1 MKEPTFDAD
10 GYPSDDTIEAIEKW
24 PTEDFVN
31 CLKFA
36 EKAYQKQHYGVW
48 KKQDGWIKIA
58 TGGWSGNES
67 IVYALKTQV
76 YWKFLFLAQTSGGA
90 YYIKDPETY
99 KDYDVNCDVIVE
111 SHKKI
116 PTGLYIPNK
125 D

>member
-10 GYPSDDTIEAIEKW
+10 GYPSDETIEAIEKW
-24 PTEDFVN
+24 PVNDFVN

-36 EKAYQKQHYGVW
+36 EKAYQKHYGVW

-67 IVYALKTQV
+67 IVYALQNQI
-76 YWKFLFLAQTSGGA
+76 YWKAFWLAKTIGGA
-90 YYIKDPETY
+90 YYIRDPETH
-99 KDYDVNCDVIVE
+99 KEYDVNCDVLIE
-111 SHKKI
+111 SHKKV
-116 PTGLYIPNK
+116 PTGPYIPNK

>member
-1 MKEPTFDAD
+1 MKEPTFDID

-24 PTEDFVN
+24 PVNDFVN

-36 EKAYQKQHYGVW
+36 EKAYQRGYGVW
-48 KKQDGWIKIA
+48 NRKNGWLKIA

-99 KDYDVNCDVIVE
+99 KDYDIDYNVE
-111 SHKKI
+111 IKSFKKV
-116 PTGLYIPNK
+116 PTGPYIPNK